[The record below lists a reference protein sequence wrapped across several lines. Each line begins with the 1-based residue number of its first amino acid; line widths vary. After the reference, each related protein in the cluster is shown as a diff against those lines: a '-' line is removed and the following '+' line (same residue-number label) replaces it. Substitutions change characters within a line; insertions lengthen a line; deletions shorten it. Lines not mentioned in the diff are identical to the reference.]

1 MARMVTNKPV
11 EVPVS
16 GRAPAP
22 RVGAVATG
30 ADGRPLTRAERNRQ
44 EALERRARNRE
55 RRRGT

>member
-1 MARMVTNKPV
+1 
-11 EVPVS
+11 
-16 GRAPAP
+16 
-22 RVGAVATG
+22 VATG